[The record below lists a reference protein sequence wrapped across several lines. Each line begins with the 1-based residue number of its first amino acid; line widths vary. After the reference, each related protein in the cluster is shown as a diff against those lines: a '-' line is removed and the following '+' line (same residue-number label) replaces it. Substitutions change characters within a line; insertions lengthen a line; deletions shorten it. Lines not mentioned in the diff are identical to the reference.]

1 MSKKCDIAYEIVK
14 GIVSVYNDWNNFNEL
29 RSEAWHYEMK
39 LNSVKDL
46 LDIVQGYYLS
56 TVTIKQETRLM
67 VKEWQHLS
75 SFNNLKNYNEE
86 CKKLINKALSDPTLL
101 SSNDDIELKSQLISF
116 KNNPSKRNFR
126 HLYRLV
132 YETIAVIEKQKKEYD
147 ERLKIVVEQKQLW
160 ETLHDQ
166 IQKCCEENKE

>member
-14 GIVSVYNDWNNFNEL
+14 GMVSVYNDWNNFNEL
-29 RSEAWHYEMK
+29 QAEAWHCEMK

-56 TVTIKQETRLM
+56 SIS
-67 VKEWQHLS
+67 VKKEVDSIMSDWRYMSRTALQ
-75 SFNNLKNYNEE
+75 NYNEE
-86 CKKLINKALSDPTLL
+86 CKTNIDSALSDPCLL
-101 SSNDDIELKSQLISF
+101 VSNDDIELKSQLRSF
-116 KNNPSKRNFR
+116 RNNPSKRNFR

-132 YETIAVIEKQKKEYD
+132 WEAIAMMEKKKKEYD
-147 ERLKIVVEQKQLW
+147 ERLKIVAEQKKLW

-166 IQKCCEENKE
+166 IQKCCEEKKE

>member
-14 GIVSVYNDWNNFNEL
+14 GMVSVYNDWNNFNEMQA
-29 RSEAWHYEMK
+29 EAWHCEMK

-46 LDIVQGYYLS
+46 LDIVQGYYIS
-56 TVTIKQETRLM
+56 TVTIKQETRMM

-75 SFNNLKNYNEE
+75 SFNNLKIYNEE
-86 CKKLINKALSDPTLL
+86 CKKLINNTLSNPSL
-101 SSNDDIELKSQLISF
+101 SNSNNDIELRSQLRSF

-126 HLYRLV
+126 HLYRLAW
-132 YETIAVIEKQKKEYD
+132 ETIAIMEKKKKEYD

-160 ETLHDQ
+160 EKLHNQ
-166 IQKCCEENKE
+166 IKRWYEGEKE

>member
-126 HLYRLV
+126 PLYRLV